1 MRFKGAGWEELL
13 DAFDIIVT
21 EPPEVEW
28 SGVGPQPE
36 LEMVWTPTDD
46 GNFEVSFPELEDPA
60 ICAYWDAVHQRNEA
74 IDEARRK
81 ALADF
86 LHEAYETTQEKRVA
100 RAVRKFIRALHQNSK
115 KHDYYSPVWKALL
128 KIEDNHTLF
137 RCVGLLLPD
146 MWS

>member
-1 MRFKGAGWEELL
+1 MRFKGADWRELL
-13 DAFDIIVT
+13 DAFDIAVS

-28 SGVGPQPE
+28 TGGGPQPE
-36 LEMVWTPTDD
+36 LEMVLTPTED

-60 ICAYWDAVHQRNEA
+60 IRAYWDAVHQRDAA

-86 LHEAYETTQEKRVA
+86 LREAHETEREKRIA

-115 KHDYYSPVWKALL
+115 KRDYYSPVWKALL
-128 KIEDNHTLF
+128 QIEDNHTLF
-137 RCVGLLLPD
+137 RCLSLLLPD

>member
-60 ICAYWDAVHQRNEA
+60 ICAYWDAVHQ
-74 IDEARRK
+74 
-81 ALADF
+81 
-86 LHEAYETTQEKRVA
+86 
-100 RAVRKFIRALHQNSK
+100 NSK